1 MSVKPENLELIGP
14 AVVRG
19 HFDSKGFATADAV
32 EFFAQL
38 SSTTAVVASNLTLL
52 FPRTTGAIQ
61 NSIAPRL
68 DFRPILAFQKF
79 GMTHVILY

>member
-1 MSVKPENLELIGP
+1 LPIFLELIGP

-19 HFDSKGFATADAV
+19 ISVAKGFSTADAV
-32 EFFAQL
+32 EFFALL
-38 SSTTAVVASNLTLL
+38 SSTTAVVASNLILL

-79 GMTHVILY
+79 GMTHV